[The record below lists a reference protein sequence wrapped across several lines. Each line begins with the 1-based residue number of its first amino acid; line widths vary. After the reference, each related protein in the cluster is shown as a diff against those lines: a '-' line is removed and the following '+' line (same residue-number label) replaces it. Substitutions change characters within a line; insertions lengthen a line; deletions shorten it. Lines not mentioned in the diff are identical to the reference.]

1 MGLTHH
7 ETRGGRGLCQPNWI
21 HELGRVCAGGNS
33 VMVRPH
39 LWVQRGDCAME
50 DLSLWEVVG
59 TQQGQSVSVTV
70 SLGWH
75 KHLERPGAS
84 AKAALPFSPHVPL
97 GFGCTQCQ
105 PDPTQSLWCPCQCPC
120 PCPSLSWGHFL
131 ATNCFVC
138 FVWAIFVGKTPQ
150 EVPWLILG
158 AAEHLGFLFLPPAR
172 AGMLGG
178 KYSRAHSCCF
188 SSGKSQSRLKN
199 PRFLDVGDAQVMSQH
214 CHILGLSDKALSNS
228 QWRANSDF
236 LFHFHR
242 WNQKEGEK
250 TRFSV
255 KNDQLEALGLVL
267 LSSCVLTQ
275 AMGAV
280 VAPGPDATSE
290 SLPWMFHTWPCVY
303 FWRFAA
309 WVQINKASPAQAAG
323 WGGAAAGF
331 GDNAGKGQG
340 NGNTGQIFHINQRSK
355 SCNQCCYFW
364 WVNSGCLTL
373 GIVWFCWSGMEWRH
387 LFIQPAGI

>member
-1 MGLTHH
+1 MPRWCPSTATSLGSLTK
-7 ETRGGRGLCQPNWI
+7 
-21 HELGRVCAGGNS
+21 
-33 VMVRPH
+33 
-39 LWVQRGDCAME
+39 LWVTHSEG
-50 DLSLWEVVG
+50 
-59 TQQGQSVSVTV
+59 
-70 SLGWH
+70 
-75 KHLERPGAS
+75 
-84 AKAALPFSPHVPL
+84 
-97 GFGCTQCQ
+97 
-105 PDPTQSLWCPCQCPC
+105 PT
-120 PCPSLSWGHFL
+120 
-131 ATNCFVC
+131 
-138 FVWAIFVGKTPQ
+138 
-150 EVPWLILG
+150 LI
-158 AAEHLGFLFLPPAR
+158 
-172 AGMLGG
+172 
-178 KYSRAHSCCF
+178 
-188 SSGKSQSRLKN
+188 
-199 PRFLDVGDAQVMSQH
+199 
-214 CHILGLSDKALSNS
+214 
-228 QWRANSDF
+228 F

-250 TRFSV
+250 TRFSI
-255 KNDQLEALGLVL
+255 KNDQLEGLGLVL
-267 LSSCVLTQ
+267 LGSCVLTQ

-387 LFIQPAGI
+387 LFIQPAGIYQSRNLGTVRNWAPEFRQNIHKPHRSAVEATPSALYHVITKIQLYIHIFCRNCPGFFK